1 MCDNTEIELILF
13 TALALSST
21 TVKDIATV
29 MGIHASTL
37 YKWKTM
43 TERHLTQQKQDALLW
58 YFLKNEPDILIL
70 ALIVTTITSIL
81 LF

>member
-1 MCDNTEIELILF
+1 MCENTEMELLLF
-13 TALALSST
+13 TALTLSPSK
-21 TVKDIATV
+21 VKDIAEA
-29 MGIHASTL
+29 MKINASTL

-43 TERHLTQQKQDALLW
+43 SERHLTQPKQDALLW

-70 ALIVTTITSIL
+70 ALIVTTITTIL